1 MSNNA
6 DWFARKMAN
15 RTPQQPSLQQPP
27 YVPPLS
33 ANTPLQTSQQFA
45 MQQPGMPQLPMI
57 PSQPQSKA
65 QSAQQ
70 TASCPSCGSANY
82 MSVQN
87 AAARCFDCGYP
98 TEQSGSRY
106 GALTG
111 AKVDSAAAKPAVG
124 NSSGGYHPDQIIG
137 KVG

>member
-1 MSNNA
+1 
-6 DWFARKMAN
+6 
-15 RTPQQPSLQQPP
+15 
-27 YVPPLS
+27 
-33 ANTPLQTSQQFA
+33 
-45 MQQPGMPQLPMI
+45 MPQLPLM
-57 PSQPQSKA
+57 PQQPQTKA

-70 TASCPSCGSANY
+70 TALCPQCSSENY

-98 TEQSGSRY
+98 TEQAGSKY
-106 GALTG
+106 GSLTG
-111 AKVDSAAAKPAVG
+111 ARVEGTSAKPAVG